1 MAEQRPFKKEYNQP
15 DVMSN
20 WLYAKPV
27 EQGGKRPNLRAKVIK
42 NVPRFTV
49 KTNVQGDTNNGN
61 IDFQMDYPTFCAILN
76 TIVDIADG
84 TETNTV
90 RFEYIDDFVAGKK
103 LSERVVLT
111 TVEIGRTK
119 DGEVYFAVLSSQ
131 QGRPRIQFIFG
142 PSKFHSVTYKNA
154 EIPQAKIS
162 EAYAKG
168 FAKMYLEMIAPLLI
182 QHFDEEG
189 RNVARAPQDQKGNG
203 GYGGGNGGG
212 GYRSNQGGGNYRS
225 NNQQGGGGYN
235 RGNQGGGAPGN
246 PSANNQ
252 DDFAGADD
260 FSDF

>member
-20 WLYAKPV
+20 WLYAKPA
-27 EQGGKRPNLRAKVIK
+27 EQGGKRPNLRAKVVK

-49 KTNVQGDTNNGN
+49 KTNVQGDTNNGA
-61 IDFQMDYPTFCAILN
+61 IDFQMDYPTFCTILS
-76 TIVDIADG
+76 TIMDIADG
-84 TETNTV
+84 KEKETV

-103 LSERVVLT
+103 LSERVTLT
-111 TVEIGRTK
+111 TLEVGRTK
-119 DGEVYFAVLSSQ
+119 DGEVYIAILSTQ

-142 PSKFHSVTYKNA
+142 PSRYHAVTYKNT
-154 EIPQAKIS
+154 EISQAKIS

-168 FAKMYLEMIAPLLI
+168 FAKMYMEMIAPLLI

-189 RNVARAPQDQKGNG
+189 RNVARAPQDQKGGG
-203 GYGGGNGGG
+203 GYGGNSG

-225 NNQQGGGGYN
+225 NNQQGNYN
-235 RGNQGGGAPGN
+235 RGGNAPGN
-246 PSANNQ
+246 PSANNV
-252 DDFAGADD
+252 DDFANADD